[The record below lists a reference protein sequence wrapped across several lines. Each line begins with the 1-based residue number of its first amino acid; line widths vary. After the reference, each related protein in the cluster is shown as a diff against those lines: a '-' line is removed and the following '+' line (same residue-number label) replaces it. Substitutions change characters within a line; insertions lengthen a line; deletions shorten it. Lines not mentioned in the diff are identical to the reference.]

1 MENDQSDKAK
11 FDELWE
17 EKMKIAM
24 ANFKLMQEAGGSVYG
39 YDPYKR
45 YYLKNQH
52 QQSTENTQEHE
63 SEPAEQTQENP
74 PHTRED

>member
-24 ANFKLMQEAGGSVYG
+24 ANFAIMQAAGGSVYS
-39 YDPYKR
+39 YNPYKR
-45 YYLKNQH
+45 YYLKSQNE
-52 QQSTENTQEHE
+52 QSTENLQEHE
-63 SEPAEQTQENP
+63 KEPDEKSQEHP
-74 PHTRED
+74 PHTSED